1 MKTLVTQTE
10 LADFLRVS
18 KRTIIRLTN
27 SQRIPY
33 IKVGNRHRYC
43 IDQVKKALTISES
56 ARKI

>member
-1 MKTLVTQTE
+1 MKSLVTQTE

-33 IKVGNRHRYC
+33 VKVGNRFRYC
-43 IDQVKKALTISES
+43 IDNVEKALTVSKP
-56 ARKI
+56 ATKI

>member
-33 IKVGNRHRYC
+33 VKVGNRHRYS
-43 IDQVKKALTISES
+43 IDQVEKALTVNKP
-56 ARKI
+56 AAKI

>member
-18 KRTIIRLTN
+18 KRTIIRLTK

-33 IKVGNRHRYC
+33 VKVGNRFRYC
-43 IDQVKKALTISES
+43 IDHVEKALTVSKP
-56 ARKI
+56 AAKI

>member
-33 IKVGNRHRYC
+33 VKVGNRFRYC
-43 IDQVKKALTISES
+43 IDNVEKALTVSKP
-56 ARKI
+56 AAKI

>member
-1 MKTLVTQTE
+1 MKSLVTQTE

-33 IKVGNRHRYC
+33 VKVGNRFRYC
-43 IDQVKKALTISES
+43 IDNVEKALTVSKP
-56 ARKI
+56 AAKI

>member
-1 MKTLVTQTE
+1 MKSLVTQNE

-33 IKVGNRHRYC
+33 VKVGNRHRYC
-43 IDQVKKALTISES
+43 IEQVQKALTVSDP